1 MRPVSL
7 LQIDSQLQ
15 NYIYSPSNALYLFK
29 MPVYAKDQPDGFT
42 NAIERV
48 AIVGVSTVGTRH
60 STTLTDSRRLEAPL
74 GHISQLHFSKQEDT
88 Q

>member
-1 MRPVSL
+1 MGLVSL
-7 LQIDSQLQ
+7 LQIDSQLE
-15 NYIYSPSNALYLFK
+15 NNINSPSNPLYLSK
-29 MPVYAKDQPDGFT
+29 MPIYAKDQPDGFT

-60 STTLTDSRRLEAPL
+60 STTLTDPRRLEALL
-74 GHISQLHFSKQEDT
+74 GRISRMPFSKPEDT